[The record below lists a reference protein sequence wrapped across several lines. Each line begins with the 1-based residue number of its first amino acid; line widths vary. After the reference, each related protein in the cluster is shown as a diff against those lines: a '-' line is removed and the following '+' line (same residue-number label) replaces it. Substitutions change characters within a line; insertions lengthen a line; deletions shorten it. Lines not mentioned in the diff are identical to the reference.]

1 MFSTYRPQAVKRS
14 VDTPIEGWVF
24 RKDSMMFALALIAA
38 LSVLALASAVVLA
51 DSGLRWWS
59 AFGQLRGELK
69 GSRNVERRAVTRARL
84 RPLVVANRHAAAP
97 SRTLAGVSVTRVA
110 A

>member
-1 MFSTYRPQAVKRS
+1 
-14 VDTPIEGWVF
+14 
-24 RKDSMMFALALIAA
+24 MMFALALIAA

-69 GSRNVERRAVTRARL
+69 GSRNGGELARTVTRAKL
-84 RPLVVANRHAAAP
+84 RPCFVTGRSATIT
-97 SRTLAGVSVTRVA
+97 SRKPAGVSAKRAVA
-110 A
+110 

>member
-1 MFSTYRPQAVKRS
+1 
-14 VDTPIEGWVF
+14 
-24 RKDSMMFALALIAA
+24 MMFALALIAA

-69 GSRNVERRAVTRARL
+69 GSRNVEGRAVAVTRARL
-84 RPLVVANRHAAAP
+84 RPSVVTNRYAAAP
-97 SRTLAGVSVTRVA
+97 NRKSAGVSVTRVA